1 MEQVETDELILS
13 YLHAS
18 RLGLF
23 FEELPGL
30 ALALYRFVVLCQHGT
45 TGFRLKSAD
54 QIRLGVQLLFSA
66 IMLGFQICNIK
77 EYLRLAEAQNEQRR
91 KVAKAV
97 QGVSTELDS
106 VAGVTHDEIT
116 MVLRL
121 RGMLGESLR
130 RMAREVGGDIMI
142 LRHVRFSMGIVW
154 NRQEAGGGVDE
165 HAVVSMGAKITA
177 ALARRKEIGADAVR
191 ERILRKDMVSCSA
204 AALPTVVCF
213 APPRCLTLWRTFA
226 STAHAA
232 AELLHRAGRCPVAR
246 HLATQHAPWT
256 SEERRRGTARSVG
269 RRGRCSASERLGDGG
284 LPQDDV
290 AIFSRAAK
298 HVAGGALAPRGR
310 GAAGDAAGRRKRAV
324 HGAQPAPGVP

>member
-23 FEELPGL
+23 FEELPGF

-45 TGFRLKSAD
+45 TGFQLKSAD

-66 IMLGFQICNIK
+66 IMLGFQICNVK
-77 EYLRLAEAQNEQRR
+77 EYLRLAEEQNEHRR
-91 KVAKAV
+91 KVEKAV
-97 QGVSTELDS
+97 WGVSTELDS

-142 LRHVRFSMGIVW
+142 LRHVRFSGIVW
-154 NRQEAGGGVDE
+154 NNRQEGGGVKED
-165 HAVVSMGAKITA
+165 AVVSVGAKITA

-191 ERILRKDMVSCSA
+191 ERILRNNMV
-204 AALPTVVCF
+204 
-213 APPRCLTLWRTFA
+213 R
-226 STAHAA
+226 
-232 AELLHRAGRCPVAR
+232 
-246 HLATQHAPWT
+246 
-256 SEERRRGTARSVG
+256 
-269 RRGRCSASERLGDGG
+269 
-284 LPQDDV
+284 
-290 AIFSRAAK
+290 
-298 HVAGGALAPRGR
+298 
-310 GAAGDAAGRRKRAV
+310 
-324 HGAQPAPGVP
+324 